1 MSIYEIP
8 KQRFINTETY
18 PESLTAA
25 LGLLQKET
33 PPISERRQ
41 MIIDLLNLVNLGDEN
56 DQDVKDEAVRLTSKL
71 LLSDPLTDQQ
81 AGAVARYLRLT
92 RTLDLWPLSLEGNGR
107 HFHLEAEEMI
117 EIMTGDWEAINQIFS
132 RFPERSRLWHP
143 SLRKIETSSTPKTVY
158 RMLELHPDDIAP
170 VRQFGMIP
178 EGLHRYV
185 NLSSVLA
192 AQLQHFLNQRHLPY
206 NLFLS
211 KANLLIENW
220 EEWESVPPSP
230 FKLGL
235 ATTTEKNIRHRGS
248 VFLGSY
254 IFEIVLPA
262 NRLIAAP
269 RDGLPEDE
277 RTVLFYI
284 EPKAIKAVYQIE
296 PISPLS
302 TWGQIQRQKSK
313 H

>member
-8 KQRFINTETY
+8 NQRFINIDTY
-18 PESLTAA
+18 PESLNAA
-25 LGLLQKET
+25 LGLFKKET
-33 PPISERRQ
+33 LLIGERRQ
-41 MIIDLLNLVNLGDEN
+41 MIIELLSLVDLGDEN
-56 DQDVKDEAVRLTSKL
+56 DQSAKAEALRLTTRL

-92 RTLDLWPLSLEGNGR
+92 RTLDLWPLSIKGNGR
-107 HFHLEAEEMI
+107 RFHLEPEEI
-117 EIMTGDWEAINQIFS
+117 VEIMTGDWAAINRIFS
-132 RFPERSRLWHP
+132 RFPERASRWQGA
-143 SLRKIETSSTPKTVY
+143 LRKIETSSTPKTVY
-158 RMLELHPDDIAP
+158 RMLELHPDDIASI
-170 VRQFGMIP
+170 RQFGMIP

-192 AQLQHFLNQRHLPY
+192 AQLQHYINQRHLPY
-206 NLFLS
+206 NFFLS

-235 ATTTEKNIRHRGS
+235 ATTTANNIRHRGS
-248 VFLGSY
+248 AFFGSY

-284 EPKAIKAVYQIE
+284 EPEAIKAVYQIE
-296 PISPLS
+296 PISPLT
-302 TWGQIQRQKSK
+302 TWDQIQRQKSK